1 MSNECDADA
10 VAFFRPAISSG
21 YLSLIVHYLYSFM
34 ARSNC
39 SQLILIGF
47 LSLVG

>member
-10 VAFFRPAISSG
+10 IAFSVQVLHGLPV
-21 YLSLIVHYLYSFM
+21 LIVHYLYSFM